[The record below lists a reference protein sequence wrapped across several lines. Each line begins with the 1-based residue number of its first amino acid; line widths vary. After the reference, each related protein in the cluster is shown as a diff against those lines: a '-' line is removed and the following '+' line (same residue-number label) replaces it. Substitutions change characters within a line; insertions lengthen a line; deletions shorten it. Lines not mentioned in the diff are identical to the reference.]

1 MQVIQIIL
9 QSRHAMPV
17 VGERS
22 NAYLRDLASNAEL
35 PAWSAEHLYN
45 ARERDA
51 RARQPTF

>member
-1 MQVIQIIL
+1 MIL

-22 NAYLRDLASNAEL
+22 NVYLRDLANNAEL
-35 PAWSAEHLYN
+35 PAWSAEHPYN
-45 ARERDA
+45 ARERVA